1 MIDEIKTFKGFDAQ
15 LKCRGFQYV
24 VGATY
29 EHTGKVSACN
39 SGFHA
44 CENPADV
51 WSYYPPGISR
61 YAETVQ
67 SGTIARHPDDSKI
80 ASAKI
85 TVTCEITL
93 HSMIERVVKWIVD
106 HATVSGAASNSGYRG
121 AASNSGG
128 GGAASNSG
136 DSGAAS
142 NSGDSGAASN
152 SGVSGAAMNSGFNG
166 RVMGCEGTGMFLVYR
181 KTWDGPILHV
191 WAGIA
196 GQNGVKID
204 TWYVLG
210 ADGQIVEWQA

>member
-128 GGAASNSG
+128 GGAA
-136 DSGAAS
+136 
-142 NSGDSGAASN
+142 
-152 SGVSGAAMNSGFNG
+152 MNSGFNG